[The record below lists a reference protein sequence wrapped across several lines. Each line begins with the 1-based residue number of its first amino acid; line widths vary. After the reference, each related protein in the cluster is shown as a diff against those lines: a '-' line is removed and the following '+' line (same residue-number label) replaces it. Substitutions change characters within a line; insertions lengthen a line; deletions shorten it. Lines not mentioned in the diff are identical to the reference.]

1 MIETIVSGIIVL
13 GVLVLVHELGHFL
26 VAKRSGIRV
35 EQFSIGFWP
44 RVVGVKR
51 GGTDY
56 RISALPIGGYVKMA
70 GMSYEDEDRT
80 GAPDEF
86 LSKPWHI
93 RVLVALGGP
102 GMNFVLAIVLCSL
115 MGLIGYNMED
125 YPPIVGDREEGS
137 SSENLGLN
145 KGDVI
150 LSVDSTPVSTW
161 HGFAEAVID
170 AGEAKTLNVEITRK
184 DRREQLALPSE
195 DLRELLRTTTPLNPP
210 VIGTVHLGTPAYSA
224 GLAEG
229 DSIVAVQGQPIEDW
243 DDLQAAISSKPDEP
257 VELDVSR
264 GPGRFTVKVV
274 PMGMKD
280 SSGSMV
286 GRIGISP
293 RQVGSYTIRLSPL
306 ESLKQG
312 PLLAVGLA
320 GQIYSGLWTLVSSP
334 GYLAKSLVG
343 PIGIVQMSGGQAR
356 KGLAN
361 FIYFGALVSVALM
374 VFNLLPIPV
383 LDGGH
388 IMISAVEGVTR
399 RRLKPKVHIAFNRI
413 GMAILGALVV
423 FVLFNDLTRVVKRDR
438 AVSRTETEAIQS
450 EGDSLPEVK

>member
-1 MIETIVSGIIVL
+1 LIETIVSGIIVL
-13 GVLVLVHELGHFL
+13 GILVLVHELGHFL
-26 VAKRSGIRV
+26 VAKRSGIRI

-44 RVVGVKR
+44 RVVGLKR

-70 GMSYEDEDRT
+70 GMSYEDDDRT

-93 RVLVALGGP
+93 RALVALGGP
-102 GMNFVLAIVLCSL
+102 AMNFVLAIVLCGA

-125 YPPIVGDREEGS
+125 YPAIVGDSNADSTAVRT
-137 SSENLGLN
+137 GLV

-150 LSVDSTPVSTW
+150 LSVDATPVSTW
-161 HGFAEAVID
+161 HGFAQKVLDSEGQSDLSVRIRRDGRRVDLTVA
-170 AGEAKTLNVEITRK
+170 RK
-184 DRREQLALPSE
+184 DLVA
-195 DLRELLRTTTPLNPP
+195 LLRTTAPLNPP
-210 VIGTVHLGTPAYSA
+210 VVGTVHLGTPAYSA

-229 DSIVAVQGQPIEDW
+229 DSIIAVQGVPLDDW
-243 DDLQAAISSKPDEP
+243 DGLQAAISSMPDEKIALE
-257 VELDVSR
+257 VVR
-264 GPGRFTVKVV
+264 GTGRFTVNVV

-280 SSGSMV
+280 SSGSTV

-312 PLLAVGLA
+312 PVLAVGLA
-320 GQIYSGLWTLVSSP
+320 GQIYSGLWALVSSP

-388 IMISAVEGVTR
+388 ILIAAVEGASR
-399 RRLKPKVHIAFNRI
+399 RRLKPKVHITFNRV

-438 AVSRTETEAIQS
+438 AVSRTETEALES
-450 EGDSLPEVK
+450 EGDSGLEVK